1 MSVVDEQLEQMEAL
15 RAAKFIRAY
24 LECSDEIQAGI
35 REMLDILH
43 DPETDEDDRH
53 MAIVTLADALFPNPY
68 KGQLGMDLE
77 ESERDAA
84 ASSDELREVVSQM
97 DEEEATF
104 ATRLREIMK
113 HRNMTQKQLAD
124 AIGVG
129 QPAISNMLNREC
141 RPQKRTIHKIA
152 SVLDVAPTELWPSL
166 AE

>member
-1 MSVVDEQLEQMEAL
+1 MSVVDKQLEQMEAL

-24 LECSDEIQAGI
+24 LECSDEIQTGI

-53 MAIVTLADALFPNPY
+53 MAIVTLADALFPNFY
-68 KGQLGMDLE
+68 KGQLGMDLK
-77 ESERDAA
+77 ESEADAVEI
-84 ASSDELREVVSQM
+84 SDGLREIVSQM
-97 DEEEATF
+97 DDEEASF

-113 HRNMTQKQLAD
+113 QRNMTQRQLAD

-129 QPAISNMLNREC
+129 QPAICNMLNREC

-152 SVLDVAPTELWPSL
+152 SALDVAPTELWPSL
-166 AE
+166 EE